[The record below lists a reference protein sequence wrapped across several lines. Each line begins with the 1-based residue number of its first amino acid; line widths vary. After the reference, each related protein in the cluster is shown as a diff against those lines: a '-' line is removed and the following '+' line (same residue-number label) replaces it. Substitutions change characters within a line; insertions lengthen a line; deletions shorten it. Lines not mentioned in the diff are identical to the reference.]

1 MTDVFEQTIS
11 GWPAQAQVRFGEI
24 RALIRDVAQTLD
36 VGPIEESLKW
46 RQPAWRPT
54 RPRTGSTL
62 RLNWDSGAPQS
73 IALFVDCKTTL
84 ASEMFAAY
92 PYDFA
97 YESNRALRLAL
108 DATLPHEAIRFLAE
122 RTFSYHRKH

>member
-1 MTDVFEQTIS
+1 M
-11 GWPAQAQVRFGEI
+11 RFGEI
-24 RALIRDVAQTLD
+24 RALIRDVARTLD

-62 RLNWDSGAPQS
+62 RLNWDSGASKS

-108 DATLPHEAIRFLAE
+108 DATPPRDAIRFLAE
-122 RTFSYHRKH
+122 RTFSYHCKH